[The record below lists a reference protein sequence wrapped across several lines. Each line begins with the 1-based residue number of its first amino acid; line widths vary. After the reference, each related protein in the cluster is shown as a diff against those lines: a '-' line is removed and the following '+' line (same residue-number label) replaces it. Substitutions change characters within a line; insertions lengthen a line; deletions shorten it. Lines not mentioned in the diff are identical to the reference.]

1 MIALGARPT
10 PPSAADINEFHCPHG
25 HTHEDL
31 LRKTAKQIGVKLEG
45 QLVPCQG
52 CPEAKGIRK
61 PVKLLTYTRA
71 TKPADRCFVDL
82 SGPKSVKSMEGKE
95 YMMIVRDDYSRFTRV
110 FFLRTKDETATY
122 FSKYLAEIAP
132 CKVEVVRSDGGGEF
146 SKGGFGA
153 LCTTEK
159 IKQEF
164 TTAGSPQYNG
174 VAERQIAIIEAAGIA
189 ARIRATAKYP
199 NEVLPRGESLWAEQA
214 HWACHELNCTATSA
228 NPGYKPPMRCGLV
241 HPHLA
246 VRSPS

>member
-10 PPSAADINEFHCPHG
+10 PPSAADINEFHCSHG

-31 LRKTAKQIGVKLEG
+31 LRKTAKQIGAKLEG

-71 TKPADRCFVDL
+71 TTPADRCFVDL

-122 FSKYLAEIAP
+122 FSKYLAEIAL

-153 LCTTEK
+153 LCTREK
-159 IKQEF
+159 IKQAIR
-164 TTAGSPQYNG
+164 TAGSPQYNG
-174 VAERQIAIIEAAGIA
+174 VAEREIAIIEAAGLP
-189 ARIRATAKYP
+189 ARIQAAAKYP
-199 NEVLPRGESLWAEQA
+199 TRFYRAERV
-214 HWACHELNCTATSA
+214 CGPSKLI
-228 NPGYKPPMRCGLV
+228 GLV
-241 HPHLA
+241 TN
-246 VRSPS
+246 